1 MRTVSTEKKVAMP
14 ADAKRVN
21 RQMVMNVLRKGQPV
35 TVAEIHEETGIS
47 RPTAMR
53 TLQHY
58 CEIGVAKSLGL
69 GESTNVGGKKPELFC
84 FADERKILCI
94 NLWPGQ
100 IGMGLCGLIGGVEKL
115 RVFNKPDAL
124 DEQQENTVAAA
135 FCALHDAA
143 VEYVKE
149 AGVTFDD
156 LYGVML
162 SVPGTVDYDRKMLR
176 YNVKAPEW
184 GVNVMLGDRLREIF
198 GEDKEYFVGN
208 AGKSMGRAILI
219 DEPEYAQ
226 RRVMTL
232 FTAWGVSACMIER
245 GHVLNGR
252 DSLIGEI
259 GHMVISES
267 AQTTCACGKRGC
279 LESLISL
286 SHVRD
291 MLRSQ
296 GADELCNG
304 LTLPRLFEISA
315 AGDARAQAV
324 VRQLAHYFAVALHNL
339 SLCYNQEVVV
349 IQGDFAWADELFD
362 SVLREELAQ
371 FRYYPQEPFAI
382 VYDRR
387 DISLLSLRGGAEVI
401 KKKYFASLD

>member
-1 MRTVSTEKKVAMP
+1 MRTVSNEKKVAMP

-21 RQMVMNVLRKGQPV
+21 RQMVMNVLRKGRVV
-35 TVAEIHEETGIS
+35 TAAEIHEETGIS

-58 CEIGVAKSLGL
+58 CELGVAKSLGL

-100 IGMGLCGLIGGVEKL
+100 ISMGLCGLIGEVEHL
-115 RVFNKPDAL
+115 RTFDKP
-124 DEQQENTVAAA
+124 QESELTAA
-135 FCALHDAA
+135 FQALHRAA
-143 VEYVKE
+143 VEYVK
-149 AGVTFDD
+149 ALGLTFDD
-156 LYGVML
+156 LVGVML

-176 YNVKAPEW
+176 YNIKEPEW
-184 GVNVMLGDRLREIF
+184 GVNVMIGDRLKEIF

-259 GHMVISES
+259 GHMIVSDGEE
-267 AQTTCACGKRGC
+267 TVCACGKRGC
-279 LESLISL
+279 LESLLSI

-291 MLRSQ
+291 MLRRQ
-296 GADELCNG
+296 GAEELCEG
-304 LTLPRLFEISA
+304 LTIPKLFEYSA
-315 AGDARAQAV
+315 AGDARVQAV
-324 VRQLAHYFAVALHNL
+324 VRRLAHYLAVALHNL

-349 IQGDFAWADELFD
+349 IQGDFAFADALFD
-362 SVLREELAQ
+362 SALKEELAQ
-371 FRYYPQEPFAI
+371 FRYYPQEPFRI
-382 VYDRR
+382 DYDRR

>member
-1 MRTVSTEKKVAMP
+1 MRTVSHEKKVAMP

-21 RQMVMNVLRKGQPV
+21 RQMVMNVLRKGRPV

-58 CEIGVAKSLGL
+58 CEMGVARSLGL

-100 IGMGLCGLIGGVEKL
+100 ISMGICGLIGDVENL
-115 RVFNKPDAL
+115 RTFDRP
-124 DEQQENTVAAA
+124 QESELSAA
-135 FCALHDAA
+135 FLALHRAA
-143 VEYVKE
+143 VEYVK
-149 AGVTFDD
+149 ALGLTFDD
-156 LYGVML
+156 LVGVML

-176 YNVKAPEW
+176 YNIKAPEW
-184 GVNVMLGDRLREIF
+184 GVNIMIGDRLKEIF

-219 DEPEYAQ
+219 DEPAYAQ
-226 RRVMTL
+226 RRVMSL

-259 GHMVISES
+259 GHMIVSDREDV
-267 AQTTCACGKRGC
+267 ACACGKHGC
-279 LESLISL
+279 LESLLSV

-291 MLRSQ
+291 MLRAQ
-296 GADELCNG
+296 GAEDLCEG
-304 LTLPRLFEISA
+304 LTIPKLFEYSA
-315 AGDARAQAV
+315 AGDTRAQAV
-324 VRQLAHYFAVALHNL
+324 GRRLAHYLAVALHNL

-349 IQGDFAWADELFD
+349 IQGDFAWADERFD
-362 SVLREELAQ
+362 SALKEELSQ
-371 FRYYPQEPFAI
+371 FRYYPQELFRI
-382 VYDRR
+382 DYDRR
-387 DISLLSLRGGAEVI
+387 DISLLSLRGGAGVI

>member
-1 MRTVSTEKKVAMP
+1 M
-14 ADAKRVN
+14 
-21 RQMVMNVLRKGQPV
+21 L
-35 TVAEIHEETGIS
+35 I
-47 RPTAMR
+47 
-53 TLQHY
+53 
-58 CEIGVAKSLGL
+58 
-69 GESTNVGGKKPELFC
+69 
-84 FADERKILCI
+84 
-94 NLWPGQ
+94 WPGQ
-100 IGMGLCGLIGGVEKL
+100 ISMGICGLIGEVERL
-115 RVFNKPDAL
+115 RTFEKPDASGAPWESTL
-124 DEQQENTVAAA
+124 SAA
-135 FCALHDAA
+135 FSALHDAA
-143 VEYVKE
+143 VGYDTEI
-149 AGVTFDD
+149 GVTFDD

-259 GHMVISES
+259 GHMIISDN
-267 AQTTCACGKRGC
+267 ADTTCACGKRGC

-286 SHVRD
+286 GHVRD
-291 MLRSQ
+291 MLRAQ
-296 GADELCNG
+296 GADDLCEG
-304 LTLPRLFEISA
+304 LTLPRLFEHSA

-324 VRQLAHYFAVALHNL
+324 VRILAHDFAVALHNL

-362 SVLREELAQ
+362 SVLKAELSQ
-371 FRYYPQEPFAI
+371 FRYYPQEPFAV

>member
-1 MRTVSTEKKVAMP
+1 MRTIVSEKKVAMP

-35 TVAEIHEETGIS
+35 TAADIHEETGIS

-58 CEIGVAKSLGL
+58 CEIGVARSLGL

-84 FADERKILCI
+84 FSDERRILCI

-100 IGMGLCGLIGGVEKL
+100 ISLGLCGLIGEVEAL
-115 RVFNKPDAL
+115 RLFDLDA
-124 DEQQENTVAAA
+124 ENSLPAALLGLRLAAETYMRETGITV
-135 FCALHDAA
+135 
-143 VEYVKE
+143 
-149 AGVTFDD
+149 DD

-162 SVPGTVDYDRKMLR
+162 SVPGTVDYDRQMLR

-184 GVNVMLGDRLREIF
+184 GMNIMLGDRLREIF

-219 DEPEYAQ
+219 DEPLYAQ

-259 GHMVISES
+259 GHMIVSES
-267 AQTTCACGKRGC
+267 ARTTCACGKRGC

-286 SHVRD
+286 SSVRG
-291 MLRSQ
+291 MLMEQ
-296 GADELCNG
+296 GAYELCEG
-304 LTLPRLFEISA
+304 LTIPKLFEYSA
-315 AGDARAQAV
+315 AGDHRAQNAV
-324 VRQLAHYFAVALHNL
+324 RKLAHYFAVALHNL

-349 IQGDFAWADELFD
+349 IQGDFAFADELFD
-362 SVLREELAQ
+362 RTLKEELAQ
-371 FRYYPQEPFAI
+371 FRYYPQEPFA
-382 VYDRR
+382 VDYDRR

>member
-1 MRTVSTEKKVAMP
+1 MRTVSNEKKVAMP

-21 RQMVMNVLRKGQPV
+21 RQMVMNVLRKGRVV
-35 TVAEIHEETGIS
+35 TAAEIHEETGIS

-58 CEIGVAKSLGL
+58 CELGVAKSLGL

-94 NLWPGQ
+94 NLWPGVLSL
-100 IGMGLCGLIGGVEKL
+100 GVCSLIGEVQAMRQTPIADMPL
-115 RVFNKPDAL
+115 DAL
-124 DEQQENTVAAA
+124 LSALKEAA
-135 FCALHDAA
+135 FAYLVDTGLT
-143 VEYVKE
+143 V
-149 AGVTFDD
+149 DN

-176 YNVKAPEW
+176 YNIKEPEW
-184 GVNVMLGDRLREIF
+184 GVNVMIGDRLKEIF

-259 GHMVISES
+259 GHMIVSDGEE
-267 AQTTCACGKRGC
+267 TVCACGKRGC
-279 LESLISL
+279 LESLLSI

-291 MLRSQ
+291 MLRRQ
-296 GADELCNG
+296 GAEELCEG
-304 LTLPRLFEISA
+304 LTIPKLFEYSA
-315 AGDARAQAV
+315 AGDARVQAV
-324 VRQLAHYFAVALHNL
+324 VRRLAHYLAVALHNL

-349 IQGDFAWADELFD
+349 MQGDFAFADALFD
-362 SVLREELAQ
+362 SALKEELAQ
-371 FRYYPQEPFAI
+371 FRYYPQEPFRI
-382 VYDRR
+382 DYDRR

>member
-1 MRTVSTEKKVAMP
+1 MSK
-14 ADAKRVN
+14 
-21 RQMVMNVLRKGQPV
+21 
-35 TVAEIHEETGIS
+35 
-47 RPTAMR
+47 
-53 TLQHY
+53 
-58 CEIGVAKSLGL
+58 
-69 GESTNVGGKKPELFC
+69 
-84 FADERKILCI
+84 KILQ
-94 NLWPGQ
+94 LTSADFEDLEVWYPVYRSREEGWQVDFAAETPGLYH
-100 IGMGLCGLIGGVEKL
+100 GKYGVPCNVELSFKDVNPDDYDGLLVPGGWAPDKL
-115 RVFNKPDAL
+115 RRFPFAQQVSLETAFARL
-124 DEQQENTVAAA
+124 SEYAEQYMQELSIT
-135 FCALHDAA
+135 
-143 VEYVKE
+143 
-149 AGVTFDD
+149 GSD

-162 SVPGTVDYDRKMLR
+162 SVPGTVDYDTMTLR

-184 GVNVMLGDRLREIF
+184 GVNIALGERLKAIF
-198 GEDKEYFVGN
+198 GEDKAYFVGN
-208 AGKSMGRAILI
+208 AGKSTGRAILI
-219 DEPEYAQ
+219 DEPECEQ

-259 GHMVISES
+259 GHMIISDN
-267 AQTTCACGKRGC
+267 ADMTCACGKRGC

-286 SHVRD
+286 GHVRD
-291 MLRSQ
+291 MLRAQ
-296 GADELCNG
+296 GADDLCEG
-304 LTLPRLFEISA
+304 LTLPRLFEHSA

-324 VRQLAHYFAVALHNL
+324 VRILAHDFAVALHNL

-362 SVLREELAQ
+362 SVLKAELSQ
-371 FRYYPQEPFAI
+371 FRYYPQEPFAV